1 MFHVTSFSLHVG
13 GTSILLM
20 DFLQICF
27 LNVDV
32 YLQPIITLT
41 SQMHI
46 SKKKK
51 HFHRNRVGTLTQHQS
66 NTMIISLKQANY
78 YIIAAFPF

>member
-46 SKKKK
+46 SKKK

-66 NTMIISLKQANY
+66 NTMIFSLNKQT
-78 YIIAAFPF
+78 II